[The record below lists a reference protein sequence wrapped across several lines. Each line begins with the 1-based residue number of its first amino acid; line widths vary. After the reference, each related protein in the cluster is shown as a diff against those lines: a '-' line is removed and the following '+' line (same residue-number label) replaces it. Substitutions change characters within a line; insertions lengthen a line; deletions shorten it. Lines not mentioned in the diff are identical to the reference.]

1 MTVYSVDVEIRAPVQ
16 PTEVTDRVA
25 DAVRELFPNA
35 DLREEPGEL
44 VGEAHSLDHF
54 SERLREQ
61 AILDTARNTF
71 HDTLEG
77 DTFTF
82 RLKKQAAF
90 VGTVNFAVGS
100 EGELGDIFVQVTVR
114 DPDPETYI
122 EHVAPPTEDGVPLDE
137 LAEQAARDP
146 TQDRDRG
153 SEQ

>member
-1 MTVYSVDVEIRAPVQ
+1 MTVYSVDVEIRAPVE

-35 DLREEPGEL
+35 ELREEPGEL

-54 SERLREQ
+54 SQRLREQ

-71 HDTLEG
+71 EDTLEG

-100 EGELGDIFVQVTVR
+100 EGELGDIFVEVTVR
-114 DPDPETYI
+114 DPDPETFVEY
-122 EHVAPPTEDGVPLDE
+122 VAPPTEDGVPLDE
-137 LAEQAARDP
+137 LAEEAARDP
-146 TQDRDRG
+146 TRDRD
-153 SEQ
+153 